1 MPKPRRVV
9 HEHIQDI
16 TGYGDRVY
24 YNPPPSLKM
33 QYPCIVYN
41 LANLAARHADN
52 IPYKFH
58 DMYSVTHIY
67 TKTEQEAVSRKLREQ
82 PGFLYDRSFVLDNL
96 HHDVFTLTVL

>member
-1 MPKPRRVV
+1 MPKPRSEV
-9 HEHIQDI
+9 HKRLQEL

-24 YNPPPSLKM
+24 YNPPENFKM

-41 LANLAARHADN
+41 LANLPARHADN

-67 TKTEQEAVSRKLREQ
+67 TKVSQESVSRELRKQ
-82 PGFLYDRSFVLDNL
+82 PGFLYDRSFVLENL